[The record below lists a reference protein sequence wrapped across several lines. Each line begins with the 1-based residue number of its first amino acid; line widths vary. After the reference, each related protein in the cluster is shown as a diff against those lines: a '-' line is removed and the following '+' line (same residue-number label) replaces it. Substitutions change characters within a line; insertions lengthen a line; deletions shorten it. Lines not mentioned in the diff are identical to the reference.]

1 MEQKK
6 INRIQAEKLGN
17 PEKNR
22 LHSKS
27 GRVRKCI
34 RSPDQNSGKLF
45 LRNAHIISF
54 RGKAAIYEIAG
65 RLPSDFGSMKITLF
79 IITPRNIK
87 KHRFKPD
94 LFDPEDVEKCLE
106 YVAACDTTVN
116 IDEVETDIAEL
127 TLLLEKYREQH
138 FEVEDYEKHTT
149 ADNTALT
156 PSAEKAAMRFLK
168 SECLLDEINLLLE
181 TTGIIGEAKLRTALF
196 IIASTYKMPY
206 PLHGI
211 VQGDS
216 GSGKSHLINAIMR
229 CMPPEDVINVTRIT
243 GKSLYYF
250 QGTMLLNK
258 LFVIQDF
265 DGLNRDS
272 RFALRELQSAGF
284 VSSSLTLKNSFGET
298 ASQFRKVKAHFASLS
313 ATTLTEI
320 FYDNESRSIVLG
332 IDESAEQT
340 EEIIRYQNRR
350 RSGET
355 DVKELDYAIHLLRNC
370 IRVLKA
376 FEVINPWAESVSL
389 PLNLPHKRRLNQQ
402 FQDFIAQITI
412 LHQFQRRKDKYG
424 RLIST
429 IDDIR
434 NAIELF
440 IPAIVLKA
448 DDLDSSTR
456 QFFERLKKW
465 MIRQKSDKD
474 ALFSEK
480 DIRFSLHISKT
491 KINRYFRI
499 LRNID
504 YIRIIK
510 GSINK
515 GYQYEICYWDNVE
528 KTRSEIRRQLM
539 AKTSSVSEKNT
550 Q

>member
-1 MEQKK
+1 MEQKE
-6 INRIQAEKLGN
+6 INRIPAEKSGN
-17 PEKNR
+17 PEKKR

-27 GRVRKCI
+27 RSGRKSI
-34 RSPDQNSGKLF
+34 RSPDENSGKLF

-54 RGKAAIYEIAG
+54 RGKAAMYEVAG

-79 IITPRNIK
+79 IITPQNIK

-94 LFDPEDVEKCLE
+94 LFDPQDVEKCLE

-116 IDEVETDIAEL
+116 IEEVETDIAEL

-138 FEVEDYEKHTT
+138 FEID
-149 ADNTALT
+149 DNTKQVSADKTELS
-156 PSAEKAAMRFLK
+156 PIAEKAAIKFLK
-168 SECLLDEINLLLE
+168 SESLLDKINLLLE
-181 TTGIIGEAKLRTALF
+181 SSGIIGEAKLRTALF

-216 GSGKSHLINAIMR
+216 GSGKSHLINAIMH
-229 CMPPEDVINVTRIT
+229 CIPPEDVINVTRIT
-243 GKSLYYF
+243 SKSLYYF
-250 QGTMLLNK
+250 QGKMLLNK

-284 VSSSLTLKNSFGET
+284 VSSSLTMKNSFGET

-355 DVKELDYAIHLLRNC
+355 NEKEKNCAIHLLRNC
-370 IRVLKA
+370 IRVLKG
-376 FEVINPWAESVSL
+376 FEVVNPWAETVSL

-429 IDDIR
+429 IEDLC

-465 MIRQKSDKD
+465 IIAQKSGCET
-474 ALFSEK
+474 LFSEN
-480 DIRFSLHISKT
+480 DIRLSLCMSKT
-491 KINRYFRI
+491 NINRYFRI
-499 LRNID
+499 LKKGD
-504 YIRIIK
+504 YIK
-510 GSINK
+510 AMS
-515 GYQYEICYWDNVE
+515 GYANRGYKYMISYWDNRE
-528 KTRSEIRRQLM
+528 KMKSELIKHFSAKIHLKM
-539 AKTSSVSEKNT
+539 GKTSH
-550 Q
+550 

>member
-1 MEQKK
+1 
-6 INRIQAEKLGN
+6 
-17 PEKNR
+17 
-22 LHSKS
+22 
-27 GRVRKCI
+27 
-34 RSPDQNSGKLF
+34 
-45 LRNAHIISF
+45 AHIISF

-106 YVAACDTTVN
+106 SVAASDTTVS
-116 IDEVETDIAEL
+116 IAEVETDIAEL

-138 FEVEDYEKHTT
+138 FEID
-149 ADNTALT
+149 DNAKQASMDKRALS
-156 PSAEKAAMRFLK
+156 PLAEKAAMKFLK
-168 SECLLDEINLLLE
+168 SENLLNKINLLLE
-181 TTGIIGEAKLRTALF
+181 TTGIIGEAKLRIALF
-196 IIASTYKMPY
+196 IIASSYKIPY

-216 GSGKSHLINAIMR
+216 GSGKSHLINAIMH
-229 CMPPEDVINVTRIT
+229 CIPPEDVINVTRIT
-243 GKSLYYF
+243 SKSLYYF
-250 QGTMLLNK
+250 QGTMLMNK

-340 EEIIRYQNRR
+340 EEIIRYQNRK

-355 DVKELDYAIHLLRNC
+355 DVKKQDCAIHLLRNC
-370 IRVLKA
+370 IRVLKS

-412 LHQFQRRKDKYG
+412 LHQFQRRKDKCG

-429 IDDIR
+429 VEDLR

-465 MIRQKSDKD
+465 VIAQKSGNETT
-474 ALFSEK
+474 FSEN
-480 DIRFSLHISKT
+480 DIRLSLCMSKT
-491 KINRYFRI
+491 NINRYFRV
-499 LRNID
+499 LKKVD
-504 YIRIIK
+504 YIKAMSGCANR
-510 GSINK
+510 
-515 GYQYEICYWDNVE
+515 GYKYMISYWDNR
-528 KTRSEIRRQLM
+528 KKMISELQKHFS
-539 AKTSSVSEKNT
+539 AKTHPKMGKISH
-550 Q
+550 

>member
-1 MEQKK
+1 DE
-6 INRIQAEKLGN
+6 
-17 PEKNR
+17 
-22 LHSKS
+22 
-27 GRVRKCI
+27 
-34 RSPDQNSGKLF
+34 NSGKLF

-54 RGKAAIYEIAG
+54 RGKAAMYEIAG
-65 RLPSDFGSMKITLF
+65 RLPSDLGSMKITLF

-106 YVAACDTTVN
+106 SVAACDSTVN
-116 IDEVETDIAEL
+116 IEEVETDIAEL

-138 FEVEDYEKHTT
+138 FEIDDYTKQASVDKTE
-149 ADNTALT
+149 LS
-156 PSAEKAAMRFLK
+156 PMAEKAAIRFLK
-168 SECLLDEINLLLE
+168 SESLLDKINLLLE
-181 TTGIIGEAKLRTALF
+181 TTGIIGESKLRTALF

-216 GSGKSHLINAIMR
+216 GSGKSHLINAIMH

-243 GKSLYYF
+243 SKSLYYF
-250 QGTMLLNK
+250 QGKMLLNK

-284 VSSSLTLKNSFGET
+284 VSSSLTMKNSFGET

-340 EEIIRYQNRR
+340 EEIIRYQNRK

-355 DVKELDYAIHLLRNC
+355 DVKKQNCAIHLLRNC

-376 FEVINPWAESVSL
+376 FEVINPWAETVSL

-412 LHQFQRRKDKYG
+412 LHQFQRKKDKCG

-429 IDDIR
+429 IEDLC

-440 IPAIVLKA
+440 IPAIVLKS

-465 MIRQKSDKD
+465 VIRQKSDKD

-480 DIRFSLHISKT
+480 DIRFSLHISKS

-539 AKTSSVSEKNT
+539 SKTSSVSEKNT